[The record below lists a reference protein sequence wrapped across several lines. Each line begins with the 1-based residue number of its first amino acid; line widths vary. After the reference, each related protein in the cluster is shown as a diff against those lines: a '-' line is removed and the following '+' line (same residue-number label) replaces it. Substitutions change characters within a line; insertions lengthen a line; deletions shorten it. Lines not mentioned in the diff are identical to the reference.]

1 MKKITVLCVFV
12 CTLFMGA
19 RANAYY
25 LEHAVAGVVTLEVTG
40 ACAIPKIKTEAYIAD
55 ISDDAH
61 IPLGWGI
68 VTASGHLIALRES
81 ATDVVDKKNFASNQQ
96 LTADYVD
103 LAGNTL
109 KTFLTENGVR
119 CDIAR
124 LQSDIAS
131 TLTYITTGAS
141 GSAALRAK
149 VEGYEIERCQDSGDT
164 QTCKARKI
172 IGKLHFSGKW

>member
-1 MKKITVLCVFV
+1 M
-12 CTLFMGA
+12 
-19 RANAYY
+19 
-25 LEHAVAGVVTLEVTG
+25 
-40 ACAIPKIKTEAYIAD
+40 
-55 ISDDAH
+55 
-61 IPLGWGI
+61 
-68 VTASGHLIALRES
+68 
-81 ATDVVDKKNFASNQQ
+81 
-96 LTADYVD
+96 D

-141 GSAALRAK
+141 GSAVLRAK
-149 VEGYEIERCQDSGDT
+149 VEGYEIERCQDRGDT

>member
-1 MKKITVLCVFV
+1 MKNLTTLCLLL
-12 CTLFMGA
+12 CALFIGQH
-19 RANAYY
+19 ANAYY
-25 LEHAVAGVVTLEVTG
+25 LEHAVAGTLTLEVTG
-40 ACAIPKIKTEAYIAD
+40 ACAIPKTVVKAYIAD
-55 ISDDAH
+55 ISDDARN
-61 IPLGWGI
+61 PLGWGV

-96 LTADYVD
+96 ITTDYVD

-141 GSAALRAK
+141 GSAVLRAK
-149 VEGYEIERCQDSGDT
+149 VEGYEIERCQDRGDT